1 MPEFMENMFETIGRV
16 VGRRPYLTI
25 GLSLLATL
33 ILISGYPRLE
43 NEGRAEK
50 QVRKKFFPPSKTEDI
65 YIYKSLTYIIRSTL
79 YHTLHIISYY
89 CNM

>member
-25 GLSLLATL
+25 FLSILATL

-50 QVRKKFFPPSKTEDI
+50 QVRKKTFLLLKQKI
-65 YIYKSLTYIIRSTL
+65 YIYKSLTYIIRST
-79 YHTLHIISYY
+79 
-89 CNM
+89 